1 MFRVSNLKYRVWMH
15 LDVGDKSVQFIII
28 IFFFWGGGGMGVDL
42 GYKYCV
48 GSIYPILCD
57 IKPPQRDVR

>member
-1 MFRVSNLKYRVWMH
+1 M
-15 LDVGDKSVQFIII
+15 GEIIAYY
-28 IFFFWGGGGMGVDL
+28 FFLGGGGGRGGVEG

-48 GSIYPILCD
+48 RSIYPILCD